1 MYNYFLARKTLETE
15 SLSDKLG
22 DELLRLFQSQ
32 QAAVDAEVV
41 ALAVSPQLASVVVVV
56 GSTLL
61 LVVADKLASGG
72 TVDALALAYCL
83 DAIVDVGSDEDID
96 YVLVVTEHIVGG
108 SAHEYAVALV
118 GSLLDG
124 IALELIEPFL
134 REVVVVEVVV
144 AQEGQVGVEE
154 RLEESLL
161 LIVLLKELL

>member
-22 DELLRLFQSQ
+22 DELLCLFQSQ

-41 ALAVSPQLASVVVVV
+41 ALAMSPLLAGVVVVV

-83 DAIVDVGSDEDID
+83 DAVVDVGSDEDID
-96 YVLVVTEHIVGG
+96 YVLVVTEYIVGC

-124 IALELIEPFL
+124 IALELIESFL
-134 REVVVVEVVV
+134 GEVIVVEVVV
-144 AQEGQVGVEE
+144 AQEGKVGVEE